1 MNMSKK
7 SIITLLGFVTAGFAL
22 YYIYTQAAVFT
33 TTSTSAVDLEL
44 ALSQTE
50 PFIGLGNELDRMN
63 FDTSLFE
70 DSQFQALRSFTGP
83 IEEQAT
89 GRSNPFAPTQS
100 SVDF

>member
-7 SIITLLGFVTAGFAL
+7 SIITLLGFATAGFAL

-33 TTSTSAVDLEL
+33 TSSTSAVDLEL

-50 PFIGLGNELDRMN
+50 PFIGLGNELDGMN

-70 DSQFQALRSFTGP
+70 DPAFQALQSYTDP
-83 IEEQAT
+83 IEEQVP
-89 GRSNPFAPTQS
+89 GRSNPFAPTES